1 MKRAIISDIT
11 LCRVGAGCTFREK
24 LEIARLLDNL
34 KADVI
39 ELPEVGEAKQDALLV
54 RTIASFVK
62 HAALSV
68 AAGPDKAGIARAAA
82 AIEGIAGARLRVE
95 LPLSPVG
102 MEYTCH
108 KKAPKML
115 EWIAAAVSQAAAS
128 APTEFVAVDAT
139 RAEPAFLKE
148 ALAAA
153 VEAGAERVTLCDS
166 TGQTLPDAFA
176 AFVAEAGQGLGV
188 PVSVR
193 SDDARGLAIA
203 QAALALKGSA
213 DGAKTA
219 VCGNEIPLEGLVS
232 LLYAAGN
239 EYGLSVGLDAT
250 KLRRIVHQIERIVAA
265 LGADADAPLESGD
278 ALLLDANDSLEAVT
292 AAAATL
298 GYDLSEEDAA
308 RVYAAFQRVAQK
320 KAVGAKELEA
330 ILVSTAL
337 QVPAVYELESYIVNS
352 GNAIP
357 SSAQITLKKQD
368 QALRGIRIGDGPIDA
383 AFLAIEEVVGCH
395 YDLDD
400 FEIQTVTEGKEAVG
414 SATVKL
420 RVGGKVFTGT
430 GVSTDIIEAS
440 IRAYIHALNKIVYEE
455 VGA

>member
-1 MKRAIISDIT
+1 MKRAIISDVT
-11 LCRVGAGCTFREK
+11 LCRVGSGCTFREK

-34 KADVI
+34 GTDVI
-39 ELPEVGEAKQDALLV
+39 ELPAVGESKQDTLLV
-54 RTIASFVK
+54 RTIASFAK
-62 HAALSV
+62 NAALSV
-68 AAGPDKAGIARAAA
+68 AVGSDHAAVARAAA
-82 AIEGIAGARLRVE
+82 AVAGLEGARLRVE
-95 LPLSPVG
+95 MPVSPVG

-108 KKAPKML
+108 KKPAKML
-115 EWIAAAVSQAAAS
+115 EWIAAAVTEAAAA
-128 APTEFVAVDAT
+128 APVEFVAQDAT
-139 RAEPAFLKE
+139 RAEPAFLKD

-153 VEAGAERVTLCDS
+153 VNAGAAAVALCD
-166 TGQTLPDAFA
+166 TAGHTLPDDFA
-176 AFVAEAGQGLGV
+176 AFVAEVGQGLSV

-193 SDDARGLAIA
+193 CDDQGGLALA
-203 QAALALKGSA
+203 QGVLALKA
-213 DGAKTA
+213 GAAGVKTA
-219 VCGNEIPLEGLVS
+219 VVGGDIPLEGLVS

-239 EYGLSVGLDAT
+239 EYGLSVALDAT
-250 KLRRIVHQIERIVAA
+250 KVHRTARQIERIAA
-265 LGADADAPLESGD
+265 PSGDDAAPLTGD
-278 ALLLDANDSLEAVT
+278 ATLLLDANDTVEAVS

-298 GYDLSEEDAA
+298 GYDLSDEDAA
-308 RVYAAFQRVAQK
+308 RVWGAVQRVAQK

-337 QVPAVYELESYIVNS
+337 QVPAVYELDSFIVNS

-357 SSAQITLKKQD
+357 TSAQIALKKQD
-368 QALRGIRIGDGPIDA
+368 AVLRGISIGDGPIDA
-383 AFLAIEEVVGCH
+383 AFLAIEQVTGCH

-420 RVGGKVFTGT
+420 RVGGKVFSGN